1 MVVFRGLGT
10 FCAQILTLLTLHNGV
25 RCVIV
30 SDNGVR
36 CVIVSDNGVRCFI
49 AKVPV
54 VVAGLTTPVAFAAAL
69 KALLFR
75 PSRCGLIGLDRGDE
89 HLRRCTRSRHGP
101 QDLSLDRHAI
111 SPWI

>member
-10 FCAQILTLLTLHNGV
+10 FCAQILTLLTLH
-25 RCVIV
+25 
-30 SDNGVR
+30 NGVR